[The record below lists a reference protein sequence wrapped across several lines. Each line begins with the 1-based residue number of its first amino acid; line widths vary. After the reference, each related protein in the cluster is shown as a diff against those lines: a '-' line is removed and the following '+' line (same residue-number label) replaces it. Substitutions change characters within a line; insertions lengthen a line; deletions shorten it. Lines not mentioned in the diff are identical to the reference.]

1 MNRFELFRTLRRHV
15 KLSEKRSATYE
26 QNKTAKVLIY
36 IAAGFVICYLVFIAI
51 MLSLIANSLTDMTTS
66 SSSSDSSRSCSSS
79 TSSSGS
85 SASRLRHNSSSPIP
99 SYPSRGT
106 PVWSH
111 SSWAAW

>member
-51 MLSLIANSLTDMTTS
+51 MLSLIANSLTDMTTIEFFFGLLPFLLVVDFQLLVS
-66 SSSSDSSRSCSSS
+66 KLIVS
-79 TSSSGS
+79 
-85 SASRLRHNSSSPIP
+85 
-99 SYPSRGT
+99 
-106 PVWSH
+106 
-111 SSWAAW
+111 